1 MKTRIL
7 AVGACLL
14 VAAGLSVGPASAIG
28 PVDVEVGAMYW
39 DADTELEVVNVGSGS
54 ESASSPA
61 LFGNVWMKNAL
72 GFGVSRYSA
81 SPEGSLEGADTD
93 YTAVDAKWRFMNAT
107 RNNFVAVGAGMEQ
120 VGFADDSSIAPRLLV
135 EGRVSVKMVYFYG
148 NIAYLPSIGDMTIE
162 GTTVD
167 GKDGMEM
174 EAGVG
179 FRPIPLLSINLS
191 YKANQMDL
199 EGTGLSEGLDV
210 NVDNSGPMLGLVF
223 TF

>member
-14 VAAGLSVGPASAIG
+14 VAAAVAVTPASAIG

-39 DADTELEVVNVGSGS
+39 DADTEIVEVS

-81 SPEGSLEGADTD
+81 SPEGSLDGADSD

-107 RNNFVAVGAGMEQ
+107 RNNFVAVGGGVEQ
-120 VGFADDSSIAPRLLV
+120 VGFVDDSTIAPRLLV
-135 EGRVSVKMVYFYG
+135 EGRVSVKMVYFFG
-148 NIAYLPSIGDMTIE
+148 NLAYLPSLGDMTIE
-162 GTTVD
+162 GIPVD

-179 FRPIPLLSINLS
+179 FHPIPLLSINLS
-191 YKANQMDL
+191 YKSNQMDF
-199 EGTGLSEGLDV
+199 EAAGQSV
-210 NVDNSGPMLGLVF
+210 SVDNSGPMLGLVF